1 METASDVIVIGG
13 GPCGSFAAYNLAKLG
28 ARVTVFE
35 EHPEVGIPSHC
46 AGHLSI
52 RGLERLGQYPLPHGI
67 VENTFCGATFY
78 SPLGN
83 KFSVRFPSPV
93 TCVVNR
99 ALFDE
104 YVARMAEDAGTR
116 YNFDSRVKSLVMKKG
131 FVKGVTVRRNGKTAS
146 FHARL
151 VIDAEGIS
159 SRFLRQAG
167 LTVLDRNMLVNA
179 VQAEVENV
187 EYVKTDTA
195 EVFLGKDYAPSFYAW
210 LIPKG
215 DGRAKVG
222 LAAKHGNPREFL
234 RKLMLKHPVASKK
247 LGKARILQTIFHPI
261 TLGGPISKAYANG
274 FLAVGDV
281 ASQVKPTTG
290 GGVVFGMTAA
300 KLVAEVAWKALEE
313 NEFSAG
319 YLSEYQRLC
328 KESFGFDVK
337 VMLRMRKALDAMSD
351 KKLDEMIG
359 LCTKLGLD
367 KTLQSVKDIDFQG
380 QSLLRV
386 LRSPRM
392 LGALGYFFYVYL
404 SANL

>member
-1 METASDVIVIGG
+1 METVSDAIVIGG

-28 ARVTVFE
+28 AEVTIFE
-35 EHPEVGIPSHC
+35 EHPEIGVPSHC

-52 RGLERLGQYPLPHGI
+52 KGLKHLGQYSLPKGI
-67 VENTFCGATFY
+67 VERTFCSATFH
-78 SPLGN
+78 SPMGN
-83 KFSVRFPSPV
+83 KFSIRLSSPV
-93 TCVVNR
+93 TCTVNR
-99 ALFDE
+99 ALFDKHIAE
-104 YVARMAEDAGTR
+104 MAENAGVH
-116 YNFDSRVKSLVMKKG
+116 YHLASRVESLIMEKG
-131 FVKGVTVRRNGKTAS
+131 FVKGITVRREGKTENFRAK
-146 FHARL
+146 L

-159 SRFLRQAG
+159 SKLLRQTG
-167 LTVLDRNMLVNA
+167 LTMLDRRLLVNA

-187 EYVKTDTA
+187 RETETDVV

-222 LAAKHGNPREFL
+222 LAARFGNPREFL
-234 RKLMLKHPVASKK
+234 QRLMMKHPVASKK
-247 LGKARILQTIFHPI
+247 LNKARILQKAFHPI
-261 TLGGPISKAYANG
+261 TLGGPISRVYANG

-300 KLVAEVAWKALEE
+300 KLAAEVAWKALGEK
-313 NEFSAG
+313 EFSAE
-319 YLSEYQRLC
+319 YLSEYQRRC

-337 VMLRMRKALDAMSD
+337 VMLRMRKALNAMSD

-392 LGALGYFFYVYL
+392 LGALGFFFYVYL
-404 SANL
+404 SANP